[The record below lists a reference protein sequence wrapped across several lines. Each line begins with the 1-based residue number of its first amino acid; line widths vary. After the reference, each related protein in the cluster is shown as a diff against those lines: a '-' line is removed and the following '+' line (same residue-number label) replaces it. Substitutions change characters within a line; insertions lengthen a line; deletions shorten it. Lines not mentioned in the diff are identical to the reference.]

1 MGVVM
6 NKVLKERT
14 EELLLMAKNLGLDFF
29 PINFE
34 VVPQEVMLEITSYG
48 LPTRARHWSY
58 GRSYDYQKINGEM
71 GFSKIYEVVL
81 NNDPSYAFLLDTNS
95 DVANTMV
102 AAHVIGHVHFFKNNY
117 LFKKTDRKMIYQ
129 AASRAMRIEEYIDKH
144 GLEKIEKIMDIGF
157 AFDKHIDWDKGVDRA
172 KYPERQTIFKKRNS
186 GEFGD
191 LKNNKESGIETVVL
205 YDKFP
210 IYSEYDILWFMI
222 NYAPLKD
229 WERDILEIIRKESF
243 YFYPQYCT
251 KIMNEGFASYI
262 HAELMYKFDK
272 ISHSEHL
279 NFCKIHE
286 KVVQPGGNK
295 LNINPYFLGFSIFN
309 DIKRRW
315 DEKHENNESD
325 VNGFQKILQVI
336 EEEDDV
342 SFLKNYLTQELVDEL
357 GMFTYIREYNKA
369 QGEYIEIESKNV
381 DDVSEGIA
389 KTIYN
394 YRVPIISIEGAS
406 DDGLEL
412 KHHEA
417 NIGTLDPVHLEK
429 IMEYLRDLWGA
440 GVIDIETEDDNGETI
455 HYTYDELGFSHDAG
469 FRIVDSI
476 FELDI

>member
-1 MGVVM
+1 
-6 NKVLKERT
+6 
-14 EELLLMAKNLGLDFF
+14 
-29 PINFE
+29 
-34 VVPQEVMLEITSYG
+34 
-48 LPTRARHWSY
+48 
-58 GRSYDYQKINGEM
+58 
-71 GFSKIYEVVL
+71 
-81 NNDPSYAFLLDTNS
+81 
-95 DVANTMV
+95 
-102 AAHVIGHVHFFKNNY
+102 
-117 LFKKTDRKMIYQ
+117 
-129 AASRAMRIEEYIDKH
+129 
-144 GLEKIEKIMDIGF
+144 
-157 AFDKHIDWDKGVDRA
+157 
-172 KYPERQTIFKKRNS
+172 
-186 GEFGD
+186 
-191 LKNNKESGIETVVL
+191 
-205 YDKFP
+205 
-210 IYSEYDILWFMI
+210 
-222 NYAPLKD
+222 
-229 WERDILEIIRKESF
+229 
-243 YFYPQYCT
+243 
-251 KIMNEGFASYI
+251 
-262 HAELMYKFDK
+262 
-272 ISHSEHL
+272 
-279 NFCKIHE
+279 
-286 KVVQPGGNK
+286 
-295 LNINPYFLGFSIFN
+295 
-309 DIKRRW
+309 
-315 DEKHENNESD
+315 EKHENNESD